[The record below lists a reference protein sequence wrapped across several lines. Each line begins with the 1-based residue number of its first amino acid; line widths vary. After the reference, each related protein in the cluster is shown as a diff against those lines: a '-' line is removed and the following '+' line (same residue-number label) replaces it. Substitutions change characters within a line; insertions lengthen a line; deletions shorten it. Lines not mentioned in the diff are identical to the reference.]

1 MSLGC
6 CRQIHL
12 EKLRREVE
20 PRRNRRNR
28 RNPNGIRRRDG
39 TGRDGTGRD
48 AAVQDATL
56 EPRLAEL
63 AQDPGAKCKCCRF
76 LSFSDVFRCF
86 HVEHHL
92 ENVSTLHCI
101 NPYHLTNILCHEIRD
116 PNDKGVSPWITTW
129 SCTNFH
135 IFWAAQETLA
145 KMRKYAEA
153 EKTKAG
159 SAEAPNVLEAPHAS
173 LAIPPYTTNTF
184 ANGLQRF

>member
-1 MSLGC
+1 MVEHGRTQTRDQLQVLQVLSLGC
-6 CRQIHL
+6 VARSTWRSCGERWSPGETGETGEIPMGS
-12 EKLRREVE
+12 V
-20 PRRNRRNR
+20 
-28 RNPNGIRRRDG
+28 DG
-39 TGRDGTGRD
+39 TGRDGTPRSRTPRWSRD
-48 AAVQDATL
+48 LLNLRKIQERSASAVVF
-56 EPRLAEL
+56 
-63 AQDPGAKCKCCRF
+63 CRF
-76 LSFSDVFRCF
+76 LSFSD
-86 HVEHHL
+86 VEHHL

-159 SAEAPNVLEAPHAS
+159 SAEAPNVLEVPHAK
-173 LAIPPYTTNTF
+173 L
-184 ANGLQRF
+184 